1 MPQVNVTTN
10 VRRVDAT
17 ASVIDIQGEITA
29 FAETALMDAYTHA
42 STPTTRSII
51 LNFNALDYM
60 NSSGIGVLVTLL
72 IRINRQKQHLL
83 CYGLSDHYQKIFA
96 ITRLDDA
103 IRNYATEEEALAEA
117 TMNAMEHG
125 NHYLPEKPVAITVQ
139 ASNEAL
145 LVRIVDHG
153 GTRLL
158 PGDTVEPD
166 IEAKLAGLQSP
177 RGWGLFLI
185 KNMVDDM
192 HIFEDATHHT
202 VELIMNL

>member
-1 MPQVNVTTN
+1 
-10 VRRVDAT
+10 
-17 ASVIDIQGEITA
+17 
-29 FAETALMDAYTHA
+29 
-42 STPTTRSII
+42 
-51 LNFNALDYM
+51 
-60 NSSGIGVLVTLL
+60 
-72 IRINRQKQHLL
+72 
-83 CYGLSDHYQKIFA
+83 
-96 ITRLDDA
+96 
-103 IRNYATEEEALAEA
+103 
-117 TMNAMEHG
+117 MNAMEHG

-139 ASNEAL
+139 ASHEAL